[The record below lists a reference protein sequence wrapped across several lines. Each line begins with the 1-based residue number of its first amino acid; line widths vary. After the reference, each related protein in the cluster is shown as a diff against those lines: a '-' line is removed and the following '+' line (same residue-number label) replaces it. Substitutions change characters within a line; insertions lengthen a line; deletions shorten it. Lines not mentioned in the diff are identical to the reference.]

1 MTERLYLNNPYL
13 REINAKV
20 VKKEYSNGK
29 FYITLNRT
37 IFYPH
42 LSGGQPRDKGS
53 IGGVEVI
60 DVYEDG
66 NDIIHIVEDNITSNT
81 VNLNI
86 DWDTRFDHMQ
96 QHTGQH
102 LLSAVFAK
110 LYNAKTVGFHLGSE
124 YVYIDVTIPSLT
136 DNDLE
141 KIERFANEVIYSNF
155 SIKTY
160 IVDKTQAS
168 QLPLR
173 KQPKV
178 ESNIRIVEIDN
189 IDFSPCAGTHH
200 RRIGE
205 VGILKIRK
213 WEKYKGNIRV
223 EFVCG
228 NRALKDYTWKN
239 TIINNISTL
248 LSAKDI
254 STFNSVEK
262 LYNDYKNLEKENK
275 EIKEELFN
283 YKSKELINDSMF
295 FNGVKLIKKTFSN
308 SDLKEVKFL
317 TSKILSCDDIVCV
330 FGVIEQDKCQIILGR
345 SENIQVDMR
354 EILNASISYI
364 DGRGGGSQQLVQG
377 GGTNISGLNSCME
390 NCLSLIKEAI

>member
-1 MTERLYLNNPYL
+1 MTERLYLDNPYL
-13 REINAKV
+13 REINAKIT
-20 VKKEYSNGK
+20 KKEYSNGK

-42 LSGGQPRDKGS
+42 LCGGQPRDKGS
-53 IGGVEVI
+53 INGIEVI

-66 NDIIHIVEDNITSNT
+66 NEIIHIVEDNITSEA

-102 LLSAVFAK
+102 LLSAVLSK
-110 LYNAKTVGFHLGSE
+110 LYNAKTIGFHLGSE
-124 YVYIDVTIPSLT
+124 YVYIDVTISNLT
-136 DNDLE
+136 NNDLE
-141 KIERFANEVIYSNF
+141 KIERFANEIIYSNF

-160 IVDKTQAS
+160 IVDKVQAS
-168 QLPLR
+168 RLPLR

-213 WEKYKGNIRV
+213 WEKYKGNIRI

-239 TIINNISTL
+239 NIINNISTL

-254 STFNSVEK
+254 NTYDSIYK
-262 LYNDYKNLEKENK
+262 LYSDYKALEKENACLK
-275 EIKEELFN
+275 NELIN
-283 YKSKELINDSMF
+283 YKSKELLNESIS
-295 FNGVKLIKKTFSN
+295 FNGIKIISKVFN
-308 SDLKEVKFL
+308 DAYPKEIKSIA
-317 TSKILSCDDIVCV
+317 TQILSDDNLICI
-330 FGVIEQDKCQIILGR
+330 FGIIEKDKCQIILGR
-345 SENIQVDMR
+345 SDNLPIDMR
-354 EILNASISYI
+354 EIFNVSIDFI
-364 DGRGGGSQQLVQG
+364 GGRGGGSPQLVQG
-377 GGTNISGLNSCME
+377 GGPNVSQMNNCIE
-390 NCLSLIKEAI
+390 NCLSLIKGLI